1 MRAFLLWCWD
11 ERKRVRLCK
20 CKLVQWWRAC
30 RYHRRSFVNVTD
42 APEKG
47 YGEYFDNEQRPQNSW
62 LYKAPPRISVYIVYV
77 YIQNWKYCFVYWAC
91 ITESITITYYRRKS
105 FQQSSPRQRYKYTC
119 TFLPMCWTLF
129 RLFIYYDGI
138 LMRVNSTLR
147 CHDVFYQC
155 SCVRIM
161 LLRTKIH
168 HNLNVSRSLLRCTHN
183 SKQ

>member
-1 MRAFLLWCWD
+1 MMLILNESIFYYDD
-11 ERKRVRLCK
+11 ET
-20 CKLVQWWRAC
+20 RAC
-30 RYHRRSFVNVTD
+30 KYHCRSFADVTD

-47 YGEYFDNEQRPQNSW
+47 YGEYFDNEQRPQND
-62 LYKAPPRISVYIVYV
+62 YIRLHREFLYV

-91 ITESITITYYRRKS
+91 ITETITYYRRKS
-105 FQQSSPRQRYKYTC
+105 FQQSSPRQRYISIGSLCIHAHFCPCVKHC
-119 TFLPMCWTLF
+119 SGFLFTMSEFWCEWIARRDTT
-129 RLFIYYDGI
+129 
-138 LMRVNSTLR
+138 M
-147 CHDVFYQC
+147 C